1 MVCLLARQCTRET
14 NALAEPTNEMQPE
27 RPLIGRDAH
36 VEFRLQYLQP
46 NQRLR
51 SEGSRRKLGD

>member
-46 NQRLR
+46 NQRLLFGGI
-51 SEGSRRKLGD
+51 ETKIG